1 MIQPRYRRDYP
12 GEFIITRTTFRDGR
26 KIQEREWIDNPI
38 INQHISGRAAVI
50 ATADDR
56 SQFDHAR
63 LQHHRGGL
71 RGSRRLQTYATGEAW
86 QHMRLDFYVTTDAA
100 TLETIRGTDYGD
112 NTIVYSN
119 LSNVLQFPGDFFLV
133 PHSPRLHELALPI
146 YLAAFDGHN
155 EIFVLGLDRET
166 KVNDPKWITDIAA
179 VMSVYDSATFYLI
192 GVESNM
198 PDAWRQLRNVK
209 CMPFRKWISYCDI

>member
-1 MIQPRYRRDYP
+1 MQQRYRQDYP

-38 INQHISGRAAVI
+38 VNQHISGRAAVI

-56 SQFDHAR
+56 ERFDHAR
-63 LQHHRGGL
+63 LQYHRGGL

-86 QHMRLDFYVTTDAA
+86 QHMRLDFYVTTDVP
-100 TLETIRGTDYGD
+100 TLEAIRGTDYGD
-112 NTIVYSN
+112 NTTVYTN
-119 LSNVLQFPGDFFLV
+119 LSNVLLFPGDFFLV
-133 PHSPRLHELALPI
+133 PHSPRLHQIALPL
-146 YLAAFDGHN
+146 YLAAFDGHR

-166 KVNDPKWITDIAA
+166 KISDPQWIRDVDT
-179 VMSVYDSATFYLI
+179 VMSVYDSTTFYLV

-198 PDAWRQLRNVK
+198 PDSWRQHPNVR
-209 CMPFRKWISYCDI
+209 CQQFREWISYCDI